1 VHRPDPG
8 TDIEETLSALT
19 DLQRQGKILAFG
31 CSTFPAHEI
40 VEAAWGGAA
49 ARVGSIRHG
58 AAAVLAARPRR

>member
-1 VHRPDPG
+1 MRGNSRRWLVRAVENSP
-8 TDIEETLSALT
+8 
-19 DLQRQGKILAFG
+19 QRQGKILAFG

-40 VEAAWGGAA
+40 VEAARGGAA